1 MTGRVRK
8 CCPDLQASQQVSQ
21 QVSPGSLPSLQ
32 LMLPAASQPT
42 SSPSHRQR
50 STALLSPWTG
60 GGHSTLQTPAFFLN
74 RYGDSRK
81 LWHMSL
87 LEERSG
93 LYCLSLRENRN
104 SVDVSYHCR
113 PVKCSLQPE
122 MLPKAFL
129 CWLIISPSIYV
140 VIIG

>member
-1 MTGRVRK
+1 MASRVSK
-8 CCPDLQASQQVSQ
+8 CCPGLQASQQA
-21 QVSPGSLPSLQ
+21 SPWSPPSLQ

-42 SSPSHRQR
+42 SRQR
-50 STALLSPWTG
+50 SPAHLSPWTG
-60 GGHSTLQTPAFFLN
+60 GGHSTLQTPAFLPN

-87 LEERSG
+87 LEKRSG

-104 SVDVSYHCR
+104 SVDVSYHCG

-129 CWLIISPSIYV
+129 CWFIISPFLSVVFFYPKLNNSI
-140 VIIG
+140 